1 MGWFWADAPTSSA
14 SAPASTSQATKPSHH
29 PKMMA
34 GNLEIPP
41 ECPMHRP
48 KDPSAAPPPPPPPP
62 PTNNILSTSFQTHSS
77 DAIPDFQPAEQHVEP
92 TASRPWSSYLNPL
105 NMMPKLSNTPAPQQK
120 SSLPTS
126 RVISSIPKGTHPSE
140 GNWEYPSPQQMYNAM
155 LRKGYDDTPEDAVE
169 DMVDVHN
176 FLNEGAWQEIVG
188 WEKQFAGSIWRSV
201 KIAGKGGNTDSQDE
215 GEGVMGSIL
224 GQSTS
229 FSGSGSGEVEA
240 QARPRL
246 LRFQGR
252 PGDLSPKARMY
263 HYLGMVFPQFGNMPF
278 DRHDWYVQRSTTAT
292 EGTDEAKEEVRYVID
307 YYAGETGPTGESIF
321 YLDVRP
327 AIDRP
332 RALFELGI
340 RYGGEIWW
348 KASGGAVREEE
359 RRRKQAEREGF
370 SF

>member
-14 SAPASTSQATKPSHH
+14 SASTSASQTAKPPHH
-29 PKMMA
+29 PHKMA
-34 GNLEIPP
+34 GNMDIPP

-48 KDPSAAPPPPPPPP
+48 KDPAATAPPPPP

-77 DAIPDFQPAEQHVEP
+77 DAISELQPVEQHAEP

-126 RVISSIPKGTHPSE
+126 RIISSIPKGTHPSE

-188 WEKQFAGSIWRSV
+188 WEKQFAGSIWRGV
-201 KIAGKGGNTDSQDE
+201 KIAGKGGLGTADKEEE
-215 GEGVMGSIL
+215 GGVFENNVSR
-224 GQSTS
+224 
-229 FSGSGSGEVEA
+229 EVEV

-278 DRHDWYVQRSTTAT
+278 DRHDWYVQRSTSES
-292 EGTDEAKEEVRYVID
+292 EGTDGNKEEVRYVID

-340 RYGGEIWW
+340 RYGGDIWW

-370 SF
+370 SQ

>member
-1 MGWFWADAPTSSA
+1 MGWFWADAPTSS
-14 SAPASTSQATKPSHH
+14 PASTSASASQTTKPAHH
-29 PKMMA
+29 PRMTA
-34 GNLEIPP
+34 GNVDIPP

-48 KDPSAAPPPPPPPP
+48 KDPAAAPPPPPP
-62 PTNNILSTSFQTHSS
+62 PTNNILSTSFQDS
-77 DAIPDFQPAEQHVEP
+77 IPDTPEQHIEP
-92 TASRPWSSYLNPL
+92 TTSRPWSSYLNPL

-201 KIAGKGGNTDSQDE
+201 QIAGKGGVGGQQE
-215 GEGVMGSIL
+215 GEEEERAVGLFAERDVR
-224 GQSTS
+224 
-229 FSGSGSGEVEA
+229 EVEV

-252 PGDLSPKARMY
+252 PGDLSPKAKMY

-278 DRHDWYVQRSTTAT
+278 DRHDWYVQRSTSAT
-292 EGTDEAKEEVRYVID
+292 EGTEEKKEEVRYVID

-340 RYGGEIWW
+340 RYGGDIWW

-359 RRRKQAEREGF
+359 RRRKQQAEREGF
-370 SF
+370 